1 MGKENS
7 QNMQK
12 EWFELQDYIRQKA
25 DKQVWVPLRCSRS
38 LIKEGELGYQ
48 GFKEEYFGSTSI
60 LIKEQDVEKAKE
72 LEWMD
77 VGLSR
82 SHKGNPYEE
91 EYQPASHFEHNGVV
105 GEHLVISHEIGGDYC
120 NNWYISPDLLTTLEL
135 VKEGDS
141 WLAYNRGYEEVIK
154 LHKNKNGCVDEILIR
169 LSYLKDYLCVRKRVL
184 MLFSYRSRAAIADR
198 ELSVDWELEEI
209 TTIEKGLRWGGRMYP
224 IHEGSSHRYGEKMAI
239 LHIGRTNIDFDD
251 DVPEYPF
258 SSNEENTKSKSW
270 TRGYDGKKLFRIE
283 GEVWKSDFVLPS
295 QKSSIILDSEDTTD
309 EYSYITKADGSK
321 DAAKKLI
328 NSGKYLWFRPDVVN
342 SILSNRDT
350 TLSWYTQNT
359 GDIGFNRH
367 GLVHFGVNKIGMI
380 TVYAKD
386 VCLLPDWQQKI
397 WHSYNISP
405 DGKVSAELLM
415 SQQEAQPASTL
426 PAEKFFKIELEKLNN
441 NFKRL
446 HNEKLNK
453 NDKINDI
460 LKNIHRFVAVP
471 KDGLFVLA
479 KNIARVTAD
488 SFDGVLLKKVLG
500 NKEDCKELGTLSLMR
515 KLISTKVLEN
525 IAEEIMTALDASYLL
540 RINDAHIP
548 SKEKT
553 ETALV
558 ALKIT
563 SEMNNVER
571 GRILIHECTTCLAT
585 INQIL
590 NKQNH
595 ESKK

>member
-1 MGKENS
+1 
-7 QNMQK
+7 MQK

-48 GFKEEYFGSTSI
+48 GFKEEYFGLTSI
-60 LIKEQDVEKAKE
+60 LIKKQDIEKAKE
-72 LEWMD
+72 LEWID
-77 VGLSR
+77 VGLLR

-91 EYQPASHFEHNGVV
+91 EYQPASHFEHNGIV

-120 NNWYISPDLLTTLEL
+120 NNWHISPDLLTTLEL
-135 VKEGDS
+135 VQEGGS
-141 WLAYNRGYEEVIK
+141 WLAYNRGHEEVIK
-154 LHKNKNGCVDEILIR
+154 LHKNNKGCVDEILIR

-184 MLFSYRSRAAIADR
+184 MLSSYRSRVEIADS
-198 ELSVDWELEEI
+198 ELGVDWELEKI

-239 LHIGRTNIDFDD
+239 LHVGRTNIDFDN

-270 TRGYDGKKLFRIE
+270 TSGFDGRKLFRIE
-283 GEVWKSDFVLPS
+283 GEVWKSDFVFPS
-295 QKSSIILDSEDTTD
+295 QKSSIILDDEDTTD

-321 DAAKKLI
+321 ESAKKLI
-328 NSGKYLWFRPDVVN
+328 DSGKYLWFKPYVVN

-350 TLSWYTQNT
+350 TLSWYTRDT
-359 GDIGFNRH
+359 GSVGFNRH
-367 GLVHFGVNKIGMI
+367 GLVHFGVNKIGII

-386 VCLLPDWQQKI
+386 ICLLPDWQQKI

-426 PAEKFFKIELEKLNN
+426 PPEEFFKSELEKLND

-446 HNEKLNK
+446 YNEKLIK
-453 NDKINDI
+453 NDNINEI

-471 KDGLFVLA
+471 KNGLFVLA
-479 KNIARVTAD
+479 KDITRVTAD
-488 SFDGVLLKKVLG
+488 TFNRVLLKKILG
-500 NKEDCKELGTLSLMR
+500 NKKGYKKLGTLLLMR
-515 KLISTKVLEN
+515 KLISTKVSED

-548 SKEKT
+548 STEKT
-553 ETALV
+553 EEALI

-563 SEMNNVER
+563 SEMSNIEK
-571 GRILIHECTTCLAT
+571 GRILIHECTSCLAT
-585 INQIL
+585 INNIL
-590 NKQNH
+590 NEQKFK
-595 ESKK
+595 SKK